1 MSPPGSCPPIRTS
14 AHFRFAGS
22 GFIDV
27 RIGGRVSCERAPKI
41 FCIIALQALRTDV
54 GRLNVIGVEQ
64 KSDLPL
70 RDRAP
75 LYPAQ
80 MEVGSSRN
88 LAAAATA

>member
-1 MSPPGSCPPIRTS
+1 MYGSAGGYLANAPRKSSASSP
-14 AHFRFAGS
+14 F
-22 GFIDV
+22 
-27 RIGGRVSCERAPKI
+27 
-41 FCIIALQALRTDV
+41 QALRTDV